1 MKTLDELKP
10 LMNGSYEDK
19 REALSYG
26 YDEIT
31 KLGQQ
36 DDSTEIKKWANFVHT
51 NQGLVPAK
59 VEPEYQRAKDER
71 DKSKKRSILSLVF
84 SSVMLLV
91 FMAGCFVPAL
101 TGMIL
106 LSVILFTIGLIGVG
120 IGLYYWSKIAINYED
135 KCNQYYQ
142 QVKNIRN
149 KSKDFQKY
157 VADTSFN
164 L

>member
-10 LMNGSYEDK
+10 LMDGSYEDK

-36 DDSTEIKKWANFVHT
+36 DDSTEIKKWANFVHI

-71 DKSKKRSILSLVF
+71 DKSKKRSVLALVF
-84 SSVMLLV
+84 SSVMALV
-91 FMAGCFVPAL
+91 YIAGCVVPAL

-106 LSVILFTIGLIGVG
+106 LAIILFVIGLIGACV
-120 IGLYYWSKIAINYED
+120 GLYYWSKIAINYED
-135 KCNQYYQ
+135 ECNQYYQ
-142 QVKNIRN
+142 QVKDIRN